1 MIGIV
6 VVSHSR
12 SLAEAAVA
20 LAAAMITGDEAPR
33 IGIAAGVTGPDG
45 AGGAVVL
52 GTDAMAV
59 AAAIGDADSPD
70 GVLVLMDLGS
80 AVMSAQ
86 LAVEFLDE
94 ELAGRVRLCPAP
106 LVEGLVAAVAAAAS
120 GASLVRAAEQ
130 AEAGLA
136 AKQELIGRAD
146 PVTAPASSTP
156 ASTTSAPTT
165 SASVTREVLVS
176 SPIGLH
182 LRPASLLAGLVAS
195 YDAEVLVSD
204 TEAGRGPVPG
214 DSLTDLLTLGA
225 VQGHHLHL
233 EASGPQARAVLD
245 AIEALAAKGFGDE
258 PASTPEVGGQAAA
271 SSSPGHDSAT
281 KSATFR
287 SPR

>member
-12 SLAEAAVA
+12 PLAEAAVA
-20 LAAAMITGDEAPR
+20 LASATITGDEAPR
-33 IGIAAGVTGPDG
+33 ICIAAGVAGPDSPE
-45 AGGAVVL
+45 VL
-52 GTDAMAV
+52 GTDAVAV
-59 AAAIGDADSPD
+59 AQAITQADSPD

-86 LAVEFLDE
+86 LAVELLDE

-120 GASLVRAAEQ
+120 GASLLRAAEQ

-146 PVTAPASSTP
+146 PVTTP
-156 ASTTSAPTT
+156 ASATTGPTT
-165 SASVTREVLVS
+165 GPPLTHEVLVS

-182 LRPASLLAGLVAS
+182 LRPASLLAGLIAS
-195 YDAEVLVSD
+195 YDAEVQVRDPES
-204 TEAGRGPVPG
+204 GRGPVPG
-214 DSLTDLLTLGA
+214 DSLTDLLALGA

-233 EASGPQARAVLD
+233 VACGPQARAVLD
-245 AIEALAAKGFGDE
+245 AIETLAATGFGDDTE
-258 PASTPEVGGQAAA
+258 GAG
-271 SSSPGHDSAT
+271 
-281 KSATFR
+281 
-287 SPR
+287 

>member
-12 SLAEAAVA
+12 PLAEAAVA
-20 LAAAMITGDEAPR
+20 LASATITGDEAPR
-33 IGIAAGVTGPDG
+33 ICIAAGVAGPDSPE
-45 AGGAVVL
+45 VL
-52 GTDAMAV
+52 GTDAVAV
-59 AAAIGDADSPD
+59 AQAITQADSPD

-86 LAVEFLDE
+86 LAVELLDE

-130 AEAGLA
+130 AEASLA
-136 AKQELIGRAD
+136 AKQELVGPSD
-146 PVTAPASSTP
+146 PVTAPAS
-156 ASTTSAPTT
+156 TTST
-165 SASVTREVLVS
+165 SLTREVLVS

-182 LRPASLLAGLVAS
+182 LRPASLLAGLIAS
-195 YDAEVLVSD
+195 YDAEVQVRDPES
-204 TEAGRGPVPG
+204 GRGPVPG

-233 EASGPQARAVLD
+233 VACGPQARAVLD
-245 AIEALAAKGFGDE
+245 AIETLAATGFGDDTE
-258 PASTPEVGGQAAA
+258 GAG
-271 SSSPGHDSAT
+271 
-281 KSATFR
+281 
-287 SPR
+287 